1 MNDGDA
7 FRWYVEKVADERRQM
22 ALKELSKIEPT
33 FIPIVENPDY
43 TQLLKLKRMKGDLMT
58 ELRKFAEES
67 FTINNY
73 DAVPIMIGDSPE
85 EEKEVD
91 ERTEWAISDVKKG
104 VFDSRDYGVRGTYYS
119 DLTMTAEEDG
129 LYVSVSHDEYCFKFN
144 KRFMIEDMIAVL
156 QKCLEKMDKEVKE

>member
-58 ELRKFAEES
+58 ELRKFAEG
-67 FTINNY
+67 FTIQNY
-73 DAVPIMIGDSPE
+73 DAVPFVVGDSPE
-85 EEKEVD
+85 EKDVD
-91 ERTEWAISDVKKG
+91 ERTEWAISDVRKG
-104 VFDSRDYGVRGTYYS
+104 VFDSRDYGVRGSYYS
-119 DLTMTAEEDG
+119 DLVMTAEEDG
-129 LYVSVSHDEYCFKFN
+129 LYISVSHDEYCFKFN
-144 KRFMIEDMIAVL
+144 KRFMIEDMITVL

>member
-1 MNDGDA
+1 MNNEDA
-7 FRWYVEKVADERRQM
+7 FRWYVEKVADERRQT
-22 ALKELSKIEPT
+22 ALKELSRIEPT

-43 TQLLKLKRMKGDLMT
+43 TQLLKLKCMKGDLMT

-67 FTINNY
+67 FTVQNY
-73 DAVPIMIGDSPE
+73 NAVPIIIGDRSE
-85 EEKEVD
+85 EEKEVN
-91 ERTEWAISDVKKG
+91 ERTEWAISDVRKG

-129 LYVSVSHDEYCFKFN
+129 LYISVSHDEYCFKFN

-156 QKCLEKMDKEVKE
+156 QKCLEKMDKEAKE